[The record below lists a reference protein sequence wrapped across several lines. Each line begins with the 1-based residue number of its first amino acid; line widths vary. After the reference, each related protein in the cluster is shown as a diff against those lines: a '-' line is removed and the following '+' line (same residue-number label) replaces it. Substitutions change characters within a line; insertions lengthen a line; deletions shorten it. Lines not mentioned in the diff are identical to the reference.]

1 MSANTHLQGVFSKG
15 YTVCAT
21 ALGCTVVG
29 VDPLPGYRVAIS
41 NFCFETNGAT
51 GIYCALH
58 PVVRTGTIRAT
69 DIASGATSV
78 VFTGSTIFTA
88 TNATQAFIT
97 IPLKDGTFQHV
108 YTDTYYASRDCV
120 MLSTALLGSVAAG
133 ATCWAY
139 DQASVVGNYRY
150 TVAGA
155 LSATTHVESRGN
167 AGIFYGKN
175 PGDPMVLTIW
185 IGTQACAIDYVS
197 GGYIT
202 A

>member
-1 MSANTHLQGVFSKG
+1 MGANTHLQGVFSKG
-15 YTVCAT
+15 YIASGT
-21 ALGCTVVG
+21 ALGGVVVG
-29 VDPLPGYRVAIS
+29 IDPLPGYRVAIT
-41 NFCFETNGAT
+41 NFCFGTNGST
-51 GIYCALH
+51 GSYLAIH
-58 PVVRTGTIRAT
+58 PVARYGTIRST

-88 TNATQAFIT
+88 TNATAAFIT
-97 IPLKDGTFQHV
+97 IPLKDGSFQHV

-150 TVAGA
+150 TVAGV
-155 LSATTHVESRGN
+155 LSATTHVESRGGP
-167 AGIFYGKN
+167 GIFFGKN
-175 PGDPMVLTIW
+175 AGDPMVLTIW
-185 IGTQACAIDYVS
+185 MGTQMTSIDYVS